1 MIARILY
8 LQKQMGINELTFDSE
23 GIPVIDQTY
32 ITQAIQKSDPL
43 AHDFSG
49 LGLIKSEEDQILW
62 MQTNNVLNLIAGG
75 FHTASGLAHTAGAT
89 YAPLPPGTDGPAK
102 VADAVGKG
110 LSAFGTFFNT
120 LSSHYGMLE
129 KRSGQMA
136 NWQRRRDEWLHL
148 AKTAVLEI
156 KQLDKQIVAADI
168 KLNISQKEL
177 QNHQKQMEYTKELDE
192 YIRIRKFSKETMY
205 AWMEKQLADVYF
217 AAYQLAVDYAAK
229 AEKAY
234 QFELGEPLSNF
245 LKAGYWDNLQKGL
258 LAGEALMQDLR
269 RMETA
274 YFDSNKREYE
284 IVKHISLAL
293 LDPLSL
299 LQLKKSGKCQFSIP
313 EVLFDMDFP
322 GHFFRRIKSVSISIP
337 CIAGPN
343 TSVSSTL
350 RITSNYIRK
359 SAQIVNNYTDPENF
373 KSNKI
378 AVNAIATSNAQNDS
392 GIFELN
398 FRDER
403 YLPFEGAGV
412 ISDWELEL
420 PAVYNITTKK
430 WEGVQQFNYDTISD
444 VIVHVKYTAREGGS
458 GLKNTANL
466 ALNEQ
471 LETIKQRLSQTGLH
485 MAIHMKHDFPN
496 DWHQLKAKG
505 SINLIIGKSRLPYM
519 AASLNTSTIESVMF
533 VAKVKDDP
541 DKFTINVN
549 GVASNLS
556 RVNEL
561 NLPGVVITGIELD
574 KSFNLSVSNAD
585 QLKLEEL
592 IMIVKYQ
599 F

>member
-1 MIARILY
+1 
-8 LQKQMGINELTFDSE
+8 
-23 GIPVIDQTY
+23 
-32 ITQAIQKSDPL
+32 
-43 AHDFSG
+43 
-49 LGLIKSEEDQILW
+49 
-62 MQTNNVLNLIAGG
+62 
-75 FHTASGLAHTAGAT
+75 
-89 YAPLPPGTDGPAK
+89 
-102 VADAVGKG
+102 
-110 LSAFGTFFNT
+110 
-120 LSSHYGMLE
+120 
-129 KRSGQMA
+129 MA

-177 QNHQKQMEYTKELDE
+177 MNHQKQMEYTKELDE
-192 YIRIRKFSKETMY
+192 YIRVRKFSKETMY
-205 AWMEKQLADVYF
+205 AWMEKQIADVYF

-245 LKAGYWDNLQKGL
+245 LKTGYWDNLQKGL

-274 YFDSNKREYE
+274 YYDNNKREYE

-299 LQLKKSGKCQFSIP
+299 LQLKKSGKCQFLIP

-322 GHFFRRIKSVSISIP
+322 GHYFRRIKSVSISIP

-350 RITSNYIRK
+350 RITSNRIRK
-359 SAQIVNNYTDPENF
+359 SAQIGNNYIPSDNLP
-373 KSNKI
+373 SNKI

-485 MAIHMKHDFPN
+485 MAINMKHDFPN

-519 AASLNTSTIESVMF
+519 AASINTSTIESVMF

-541 DKFTINVN
+541 DRFTINVN

-556 RVNEL
+556 GVNEL
-561 NLPGVVITGIELD
+561 NLPGVIVSGIELD
-574 KSFNLSVSNAD
+574 KSFNLSISNTD